1 MEDKQTR
8 YRERVASHWG
18 YEGHIVGG
26 DLVRLFSSLKRLN
39 NGNNEEL
46 LELVRKMIELQSNGQ
61 PIVPRQLKDK

>member
-1 MEDKQTR
+1 M
-8 YRERVASHWG
+8 
-18 YEGHIVGG
+18 
-26 DLVRLFSSLKRLN
+26 RLFSSLKRLN